1 MVSDEEDEEERTV
14 IRPDALDAAESNP
27 SKAAIDEPGIE
38 GISNVDMENAM
49 YVAYYDAIRDRAR
62 EIGEEIQS
70 EIQQYA
76 QPENDQINVSPDP
89 VSVRIIEMH
98 TLTLTYFE
106 GVAFQFLQWA
116 MKVGHESESHLREH
130 ANTEFPK
137 EEPPRQWD
145 EKTQHDFHKRMT
157 VRAYRK
163 GLKHAGFFENDD
175 PLPRVKS
182 RRHEYV
188 HNPEKALELRA
199 GTDSHPASSLFG
211 DAASSPFSEQD
222 RPEQLK
228 EENLDEVVSDVLLD
242 CMAALDAIE
251 EMVENHLPVNET
263 IYKTVYEG

>member
-1 MVSDEEDEEERTV
+1 MVNDDEEEERTV

-27 SKAAIDEPGIE
+27 AKEAIDEPGIE
-38 GISNVDMENAM
+38 GISNVDMKNAM
-49 YVAYYDAIRDRAR
+49 YVAYYDSIKDRAR

-89 VSVRIIEMH
+89 ASVRIIEMH

-116 MKVGHESESHLREH
+116 MAVGHESESHLREH
-130 ANTEFPK
+130 ASTEFPK
-137 EEPPRQWD
+137 EEPPREWD
-145 EKTQHDFHKRMT
+145 EETLQDFHKDVT
-157 VRAYRK
+157 VRDYIT
-163 GLKHAGFFENDD
+163 GLREAGFFENDD
-175 PLPRVKS
+175 PLHRVK
-182 RRHEYV
+182 RRRNNYV
-188 HNPEKALELRA
+188 HTPEKALQLRA

-211 DAASSPFSEQD
+211 DAARSLFSDQD